1 MESKPA
7 NELIFSILKELEIF
21 SDLDNTSLITL
32 SHLFEE
38 KEYRRDE
45 VILEEGSIGTSMMI
59 IAQGKVRVSQKA
71 DLQTEE
77 ALKILHPGEVFGEMA
92 LLEDLPRSANVIA
105 HSNVII
111 VSIERSNFLNFLEN
125 DSRNGLKIMLKLA
138 RILSSR
144 LREADMKLKTFVN
157 LTQWI

>member
-7 NELIFSILKELEIF
+7 SELIFSILNELDIF
-21 SDLDNTSLITL
+21 SDLDESCLRTL

-38 KEYRRDE
+38 KEYRREE

-71 DLQTEE
+71 DTRNEE
-77 ALKILHPGEVFGEMA
+77 ALKILQTGDVFGEMA
-92 LLEDLPRSANVIA
+92 LLEDLPRSATVIA
-105 HSNVII
+105 HTHVII
-111 VSIERSNFLNFLEN
+111 VSIERSEFMGFLEK
-125 DSRNGLKIMLKLA
+125 DPQNGLKIMFKLA
-138 RILSSR
+138 KILSQR

>member
-1 MESKPA
+1 MEFQPK

-21 SDLDNTSLITL
+21 SDLDENALVTL

-38 KEYRRDE
+38 NEYLKDTT
-45 VILEEGSIGTSMMI
+45 IFDEGSIGTSMMV

-71 DLQTEE
+71 NHQTEE
-77 ALKILHPGEVFGEMA
+77 ALKVLRTGEIFGEMA
-92 LLEDLPRSANVIA
+92 LLEELPRSATTIA
-105 HSNVII
+105 HTNVII
-111 VSIERSNFLNFLEN
+111 ISINRENFLHFLEK
-125 DSRNGLKIMLKLA
+125 DSKNGLKIVMKLA
-138 RILSSR
+138 KILSAR

>member
-1 MESKPA
+1 MDSTS
-7 NELIFSILKELEIF
+7 NSELIYSILKELEIF
-21 SDLDNTSLITL
+21 SDLDDACLRTL

-38 KEYRRDE
+38 KEYRHEE
-45 VILEEGSIGTSMMI
+45 VIIEEGSIGTSMMI

-71 DLQTEE
+71 DLKSEE
-77 ALKILHPGEVFGEMA
+77 ALKILYTGEVFGEMA

-105 HSNVII
+105 HTHVII
-111 VSIERSNFLNFLEN
+111 VSIERSKFLDFLEK
-125 DSRNGLKIMLKLA
+125 DPGNGLKIMLKLA
-138 RILSSR
+138 KILSER